1 MPILK
6 SLKNSTKTI
15 SFRLP
20 AELVGELEAL
30 KSDAKAQGLHLDLT
44 EQIERLVATSIKQAR
59 AELAEAIP
67 APETPAPANTV

>member
-6 SLKNSTKTI
+6 SIKNSTKTI

-30 KSDAKAQGLHLDLT
+30 KSDAKAKGLQLDLT
-44 EQIERLVATSIKQAR
+44 EQIERLVASSIKQAR

-67 APETPAPANTV
+67 APETAAPANSV